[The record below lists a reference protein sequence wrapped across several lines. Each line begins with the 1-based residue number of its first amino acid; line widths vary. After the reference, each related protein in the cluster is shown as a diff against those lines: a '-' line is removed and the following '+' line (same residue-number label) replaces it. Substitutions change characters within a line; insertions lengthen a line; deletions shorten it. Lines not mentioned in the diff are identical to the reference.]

1 MDRPTGTARASCPR
15 RPLKGHT
22 HFVATRRSCW
32 QRLSRHIHQ
41 PIQFFILAA
50 SFAVLY
56 ADIQGVRIADTNNM
70 GRVLIAKKSFSAG
83 EFVLHEQPA
92 LVWRHGDYHSL
103 VTNYLSAGSKEKAA
117 VDDMFSLDVSP
128 KRFFDR
134 ISQELSTQVPLSSD
148 EILNLIKKARG
159 NQIEYSN
166 EGDARFD
173 FELCTLAALF
183 ECGSKLSH
191 SCSPNTRAEIFPES
205 PQNPQRSAG
214 FRAIRPITEGE
225 QITFTYAYFGTNS
238 ALSAAD
244 ILVTPTMQR
253 RKMIQK
259 SFHFFCHCDRC
270 DGPDFC
276 RPLKCGNDNCREF
289 ALLRGK
295 TEEWVCPKCGTLP
308 RSKMQAALD
317 FEEQMDSKW
326 KQINNACRLQNLKHR
341 QPARQALRS
350 ELPHPADLEPLI
362 EACAK
367 HLGPTHFVV
376 LKALTTLAK
385 LCTDHATM
393 LSDNAAPRSSENAD
407 PQASFTQVE
416 LRALSARAVHR
427 KTTLLECV
435 DAGCVRGAPSCQ
447 HAPLFFCNSEANWAV
462 ERLQELPLQHR
473 DRDVL
478 KFVQRYAEVRRLS
491 LPMAPGSTLPDQEK
505 KQRFLAAQSMIA
517 ESLAWATT
525 AAAPSPYQLPGAIP
539 QFQARDGSHVTSQ

>member
-191 SCSPNTRAEIFPES
+191 SCSPNTRAEIFPGDQ
-205 PQNPQRSAG
+205 PLRVLCDV
-214 FRAIRPITEGE
+214 RYRP
-225 QITFTYAYFGTNS
+225 
-238 ALSAAD
+238 
-244 ILVTPTMQR
+244 
-253 RKMIQK
+253 
-259 SFHFFCHCDRC
+259 
-270 DGPDFC
+270 
-276 RPLKCGNDNCREF
+276 
-289 ALLRGK
+289 
-295 TEEWVCPKCGTLP
+295 
-308 RSKMQAALD
+308 
-317 FEEQMDSKW
+317 
-326 KQINNACRLQNLKHR
+326 
-341 QPARQALRS
+341 
-350 ELPHPADLEPLI
+350 
-362 EACAK
+362 
-367 HLGPTHFVV
+367 V
-376 LKALTTLAK
+376 L
-385 LCTDHATM
+385 
-393 LSDNAAPRSSENAD
+393 
-407 PQASFTQVE
+407 
-416 LRALSARAVHR
+416 
-427 KTTLLECV
+427 
-435 DAGCVRGAPSCQ
+435 
-447 HAPLFFCNSEANWAV
+447 
-462 ERLQELPLQHR
+462 
-473 DRDVL
+473 
-478 KFVQRYAEVRRLS
+478 
-491 LPMAPGSTLPDQEK
+491 
-505 KQRFLAAQSMIA
+505 
-517 ESLAWATT
+517 
-525 AAAPSPYQLPGAIP
+525 
-539 QFQARDGSHVTSQ
+539 